1 MLDIVIL
8 SCYWKIDQISIHEE
22 VIMTMFEKKTY
33 PSDLTTKQCNLFQS
47 ILHSIEPKKAGAPL
61 KWQLEKIIN
70 AIMYVIKGSRDTLP
84 ASRGSPRK

>member
-1 MLDIVIL
+1 
-8 SCYWKIDQISIHEE
+8 
-22 VIMTMFEKKTY
+22 MTMSEKKTY

-70 AIMYVIKGSRDTLP
+70 LTS
-84 ASRGSPRK
+84 